1 MTQRRAGADP
11 VWKAWVHGRWYTGA
25 WHRKASRQMG
35 QLACGGDGDGGGRCP
50 GTGRD
55 HRRGKGQRACGS
67 TRRGGAH
74 HLTSAVEVVRAI
86 LCLELRD
93 AQLVY
98 IMSRQPRGGEQH
110 QAQNKGSRDQG
121 IKRSRSKLSSAISGS
136 CPPPLLDC
144 PLDLLLFWYYFWGL
158 LWLHFRQETRKHG
171 DKTYDTQNMAQSRQG
186 HYK

>member
-1 MTQRRAGADP
+1 MPLGFRWWLTQSLPLHDTAEGRGRPSVEGVGTWQVVHRGVAQEGLEADGATSLRR
-11 VWKAWVHGRWYTGA
+11 
-25 WHRKASRQMG
+25 
-35 QLACGGDGDGGGRCP
+35 
-50 GTGRD
+50 
-55 HRRGKGQRACGS
+55 RRGWGWEVPRHGARPSPGEGATCLWLHQE
-67 TRRGGAH
+67 GGAH

-136 CPPPLLDC
+136 CPPPPLLDC

-171 DKTYDTQNMAQSRQG
+171 DI
-186 HYK
+186 

>member
-110 QAQNKGSRDQG
+110 QAQNKGSRDQE
-121 IKRSRSKLSSAISGS
+121 IKIEAFFSNFRFL
-136 CPPPLLDC
+136 PPPSSGLPFGPVAVLV
-144 PLDLLLFWYYFWGL
+144 LFLGFAVAAL
-158 LWLHFRQETRKHG
+158 
-171 DKTYDTQNMAQSRQG
+171 
-186 HYK
+186 